1 MSSPFIGEIR
11 MVGFNFAPVNWASC
25 NGAIQSIAE
34 NNALFALIGTTYGG
48 DGQQTFAL
56 PNLQGCVPVHQGTN
70 PTNGIAYTIGEYTGV
85 ENVTLITQQIP
96 AHSHPVPCAVSG
108 NASSPANAV
117 FGGDPTTAVYAN
129 ADGSTQ
135 LNNAFLS
142 ITGNNQPHSN
152 MMPYQAVN
160 FIISLFGIFPSQN

>member
-1 MSSPFIGEIR
+1 MSSPFVGEIR
-11 MVGFNFAPVNWASC
+11 MVGFNFAPVNWAFC

-34 NNALFALIGTTYGG
+34 NETLFTLIGTTYGG

-70 PTNGIAYTIGEYTGV
+70 PTNGNTYVLGGYTGV
-85 ENVTLITQQIP
+85 ENVTLSSQQMP
-96 AHSHPVPCAVSG
+96 AHSHPVPCAVNG
-108 NASSPANAV
+108 NATSPANAV
-117 FGGDPTTAVYAN
+117 FGGDPGTAVYAN

-142 ITGNNQPHSN
+142 IAGGSQPHSN
-152 MMPYQAVN
+152 MMPFQVIN